1 MQGSIANLINIIPL
15 VVSVIS
21 LFFSI
26 KAIRRG
32 EPNLKIRLMNQNTDA
47 FYGATKLS
55 KEGALTNYV
64 ACVRFRISNK
74 SLTPVT
80 ISEISLQKN
89 NETFELANKTAEY
102 WRHVVFYFE
111 SDDKEYNMNGTYI
124 DYENNGVTVPLVL
137 KAYEAKDITCI
148 FMDFPKSITP
158 IIRAKL
164 IVDTA
169 AGVQHKNID
178 LCLYDEEFTHHEWVG
193 MEQYFNSL

>member
-1 MQGSIANLINIIPL
+1 MQGSIANLINIIPI

-32 EPNLKIRLMNQNTDA
+32 EPNLKIRLLDQNVDA
-47 FYGATKLS
+47 FYGATKIS
-55 KEGALTNYV
+55 KEGDLTHYV

-80 ISEISLQKN
+80 ISELSLQIN
-89 NETFELANKTAEY
+89 NERFELADKDAEY

-111 SDDKEYNMNGTYI
+111 SDDEEFNTDGSYI

-137 KAYEAKDITCI
+137 NAYEAKDITCI
-148 FMDFPKSITP
+148 FMSFPKTSTP

-164 IVDTA
+164 LVDTA
-169 AGVQHKNID
+169 AGVKCKNVN
-178 LCLYDEEFTHHEWVG
+178 LSLYDEEFTHHEWVG
-193 MEQYFNSL
+193 MEQYFKSL